1 VPAGQ
6 YAQAKKILETAFAAV
21 YSRYTRTDPDLSCR
35 IHREE
40 GCVQALSEA
49 DSVRVKN
56 LLFLL
61 RTEMRKC
68 HGEDPTIIMGSGS
81 LIKAAMTEGFLD
93 FEYAVRAVEDSVR
106 DQYGEHTEEI
116 LRLLGFP
123 WTIGKHY
130 GGWPMQPG
138 SQLVALFDRKHEE
151 IFGYPAGHRFVHGGI
166 EVGDIVAAIPDMDA
180 IAINLPMENAH
191 TTNELLYI
199 DRVPEFWALFT
210 AVFAEK

>member
-1 VPAGQ
+1 
-6 YAQAKKILETAFAAV
+6 
-21 YSRYTRTDPDLSCR
+21 
-35 IHREE
+35 
-40 GCVQALSEA
+40 
-49 DSVRVKN
+49 
-56 LLFLL
+56 
-61 RTEMRKC
+61 
-68 HGEDPTIIMGSGS
+68 
-81 LIKAAMTEGFLD
+81 
-93 FEYAVRAVEDSVR
+93 
-106 DQYGEHTEEI
+106 
-116 LRLLGFP
+116 
-123 WTIGKHY
+123 
-130 GGWPMQPG
+130 MQPG